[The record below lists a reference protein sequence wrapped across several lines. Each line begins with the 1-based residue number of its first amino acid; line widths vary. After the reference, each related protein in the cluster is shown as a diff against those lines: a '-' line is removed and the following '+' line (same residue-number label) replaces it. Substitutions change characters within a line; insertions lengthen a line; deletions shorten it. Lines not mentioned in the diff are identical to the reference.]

1 MSVTI
6 TAVAYLFT
14 VKASHGQRGT
24 QQRTR
29 CKGTQV
35 DLWASWNP
43 PTVFVFHLDLCW
55 LECSVSHLVLFLLS
69 LATAL
74 TLTWEELLATNQSK
88 LSPNHHACGLSDGG
102 LLRTTEGCNW
112 GSINSSRD
120 LFACGDPQQL
130 LLSSSLSCWKQP
142 AALLCFGATNKRQ
155 PSGQDCGSR
164 LIAVTCAVL
173 LVCWKCCRMCNDV
186 ADWDP
191 CLCPKSVVCHSGRT
205 GRPESGWGSS
215 FSVGS
220 AQSPQHSWSTS
231 GLK

>member
-14 VKASHGQRGT
+14 VKARHGQRGT

-120 LFACGDPQQL
+120 LFARGDPQQL
-130 LLSSSLSCWKQP
+130 FTELLKATSST
-142 AALLCFGATNKRQ
+142 ALLWSYKQKAAIW
-155 PSGQDCGSR
+155 PR
-164 LIAVTCAVL
+164 LWLKVNCCHLCSAAGVL
-173 LVCWKCCRMCNDV
+173 EMLQNV
-186 ADWDP
+186 
-191 CLCPKSVVCHSGRT
+191 
-205 GRPESGWGSS
+205 
-215 FSVGS
+215 
-220 AQSPQHSWSTS
+220 
-231 GLK
+231 